1 MPTALLLSA
10 YDAISHKRWREGL
23 LAHTTSSPIDWTVL
37 TRPARHF
44 AWRMRENSATW
55 AFGPASKTLE
65 HPFSLILATS
75 VTDLSALRGFAPT
88 LTRAPNILYFHENQ
102 AAYPWREQARANAL
116 HLRLQE
122 IYAALSADA
131 LVFNTAFNRHTFL
144 NGAREL
150 LDAMPDGVPDA
161 LLAKLERCTHIIP
174 VGLDPSCFA
183 PRAPREERVQLVWN
197 HRWEYDKAPDRL
209 IAALELVVERGLGDL
224 FELHL
229 LGESFRKI
237 PASIQRAKQTLS
249 DQLITFGFVE
259 PRGRYADI
267 LARADIAISTAI
279 HEFQGLA
286 TLEAI
291 AAGAHPLTPDRLA
304 YTEYVPLGWRYT
316 SAPDDERAE
325 VIALA
330 DHLCRRLHDQSWR
343 QNDPSELAHSYCW
356 SRLAH
361 RYTNLFTST
370 IEAHQRST
378 T

>member
-10 YDAISHKRWREGL
+10 YDATSHRRWREGL
-23 LAHTTSSPIDWTVL
+23 VAHTASAPLDWITL

-44 AWRMRENSATW
+44 AWRMRENSASW
-55 AFGPASKTLE
+55 AFGPASETLQ
-65 HPFSLILATS
+65 HPHALVLATS
-75 VTDLSALRGFAPT
+75 VTDLSALRGFAPA

-102 AAYPWREQARANAL
+102 SAYPWRERARGNAL

-131 LVFNTAFNRHTFL
+131 LVFNTAFNHDTFMD
-144 NGAREL
+144 GAREL
-150 LDAMPDGVPDA
+150 LHAMPDGVPDA
-161 LLAKLERCTHIIP
+161 LLAKLEHNTHIIP
-174 VGLDPSCFA
+174 VGLDPGCFA

-197 HRWEYDKAPDRL
+197 HRWEYDKAPERL

-229 LGESFRKI
+229 LGQSFRKV
-237 PASIQRAKQTLS
+237 PTSMQRARQTLS
-249 DQLITFGFVE
+249 DQLATFGFVE
-259 PRGRYADI
+259 DRQGY
-267 LARADIAISTAI
+267 LELLSRADIALSTAL

-304 YTEYVPLGWRYT
+304 YTEYVPRSWRFT
-316 SAPDDERAE
+316 STPDDESSE
-325 VIALA
+325 VRALA
-330 DHLCRRLHDQSWR
+330 DHLSERLSDQRWR
-343 QNDPSELAHSYCW
+343 QNDPSNLARPYCW
-356 SRLAH
+356 SQLAR
-361 RYTNLFTST
+361 RYTDLFTST
-370 IEAHQRST
+370 IDAHQRST